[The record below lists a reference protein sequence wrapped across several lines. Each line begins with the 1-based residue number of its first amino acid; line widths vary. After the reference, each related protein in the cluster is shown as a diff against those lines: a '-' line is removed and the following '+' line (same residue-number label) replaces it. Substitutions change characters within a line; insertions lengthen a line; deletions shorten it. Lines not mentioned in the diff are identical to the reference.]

1 MTTPG
6 SRNGRSDTELP
17 IRGEPVPSI
26 PAAAIAR
33 ITALATQL
41 GVACPPARLPS
52 VTVSELVALL
62 AVWFAA
68 IASPGPDLLQI
79 IRLGSKSR
87 AAGVWGALG
96 IMTGNTLWISGSLLG
111 LSALINAYPGVLTVL
126 QLLGGSYLLWMGVG
140 AVRGGLAARRQA
152 AVPVTVP
159 RDAAPPDDAPRDA
172 APPPAHAG
180 GAWRLGLTTNL
191 ANPKAILFFGA
202 VFAQFVRPEMGVGW
216 AGAIAV
222 LMIVTG
228 VAFFVG
234 FALTV
239 HLLAAKLVRNA
250 AAIDLVSG
258 VIFVALALF
267 MLYEGVLGVGEWM
280 NGPPSA
286 AAPR

>member
-1 MTTPG
+1 M
-6 SRNGRSDTELP
+6 
-17 IRGEPVPSI
+17 
-26 PAAAIAR
+26 
-33 ITALATQL
+33 
-41 GVACPPARLPS
+41 
-52 VTVSELVALL
+52 
-62 AVWFAA
+62 
-68 IASPGPDLLQI
+68 
-79 IRLGSKSR
+79 
-87 AAGVWGALG
+87 
-96 IMTGNTLWISGSLLG
+96 
-111 LSALINAYPGVLTVL
+111 
-126 QLLGGSYLLWMGVG
+126 
-140 AVRGGLAARRQA
+140 
-152 AVPVTVP
+152 
-159 RDAAPPDDAPRDA
+159 
-172 APPPAHAG
+172 
-180 GAWRLGLTTNL
+180 
-191 ANPKAILFFGA
+191 
-202 VFAQFVRPEMGVGW
+202 FAQFVRPEMGVGW